1 MNRYSEKEQEQF
13 IKQYDGFIHFMVRK
27 YVGKLRNYDYDDL
40 LQEFRMSFLE
50 ACEKYEDD
58 GRAKLSSFA
67 GLVIKNRF
75 IYLKRQEMALK
86 RPDYE
91 LVLDDMHNDFDF
103 GGDDMLNAVESMYDD
118 EPTPEEH
125 DYQFRLE
132 QDILSELSKMAR
144 GQITIDY
151 FINEMST
158 QEIADKYRISISLVK
173 HINKLNIL
181 KLKNIFKEH
190 LKYYNSIEE
199 QFDLEDFNDTYE
211 KGFFNGK

>member
-1 MNRYSEKEQEQF
+1 
-13 IKQYDGFIHFMVRK
+13 
-27 YVGKLRNYDYDDL
+27 
-40 LQEFRMSFLE
+40 
-50 ACEKYEDD
+50 
-58 GRAKLSSFA
+58 
-67 GLVIKNRF
+67 
-75 IYLKRQEMALK
+75 
-86 RPDYE
+86 
-91 LVLDDMHNDFDF
+91 MHNDFDF

-190 LKYYNSIEE
+190 LKDYNVEE